1 MEARAINRYIGT
13 SPRKMRL
20 AIDLIRGK
28 NVEDALSILHFT
40 PKHAARTAEQVLRSA
55 ISNIQNKEESG
66 RVDTATLYVKE
77 AFVDGGATMKRIMP
91 APMGRAFRVRKRSN
105 HITIVVAQRE
115 VLQPAVPKEKTA
127 AATPKVEAK
136 KAEPKK
142 EEAKKAEIKKAEIKK
157 PDAKEVEARKPEAKE
172 AKAKKAEV
180 KKTETKKTTDSSK
193 SAKKPKK

>member
-142 EEAKKAEIKKAEIKK
+142 EEAKKAEVKKAEIKK
-157 PDAKEVEARKPEAKE
+157 PEAKE
-172 AKAKKAEV
+172 TKVKKAEV
-180 KKTETKKTTDSSK
+180 KKTETKKSTDSSK